1 MKKAFRIPGDTLF
14 AQALASD
21 PSLSAWVSANA
32 GSGKTHVLASRVI
45 RLLLKGTDPSKI
57 LCLTYTRAA
66 AANMANRVFENLA
79 GWSLLSDD
87 DLAEEVAKL
96 EGRRPSSEK
105 LRRARQLF
113 ARALETPGGLKIQ
126 TIHAFC
132 EAILHQ
138 FPLEA
143 NIAGHFDLL
152 DEQMEE
158 ALFAEARRDL
168 LTSIAAERDGPL
180 EEAFAEVLERGGES
194 GLQTLL
200 TEIVARRDELR
211 RFIDEVADDGK
222 PYFGLRAE
230 FGFEETESAEAIANA
245 AWPVPGFDA
254 QAFSEF
260 VEAALETDASRVLNG
275 IVPAASQA
283 FGESDP
289 VIRLDLLKKAF
300 FTEKG
305 EAYSERTFKAAL
317 KARLPGIYDR
327 YVAAAEFLRQAC
339 DRLAL
344 FRMLTATTAALG
356 IADALIARY
365 ERLKRA
371 RGFLDFNDLIMRTV
385 RLLARQDV
393 GPWVQYK
400 LDRGID
406 HILIDE
412 AQDTSPEQWRI
423 VRSLAEEFFAGKG
436 SRDGVE
442 RTIFAVGDEKQSIY
456 SFQGAEPEAF
466 AESGF
471 RFQAQVP
478 AAGGRFERVR
488 LTRSFRSTEDVLRA
502 VDLVF
507 SREEARKGL
516 TRDPEPIEHKAIRD
530 SAPGYVEIWS
540 PLSPEVVEEP
550 DDWTKA
556 VDHASAPAAKLA
568 EVIAGKVETW
578 LKNGEMI
585 EGQGRRLR
593 PGDIMVLVRKRD
605 RFVHALSRSLKNRR
619 ISVAG
624 ADRLRLT
631 AHIAVKDLTALGR
644 FLLQP
649 NDDLSLAAVLKS
661 PLFDLDEDALFR
673 LAWPRAESVSLFQAL
688 REKASADGKLQ
699 DILDTLRN
707 WQRDA
712 AFRPVF
718 EFYASVLAGTAGREG
733 ARSRFVARL
742 GHEANDVLDEFL
754 SFCLTAER
762 TGLIG
767 LEALLDTLEGAAPEI
782 KREMDQSRD
791 EIRIMTVHAAKG
803 LEAPVVFLVDPGSA
817 PVSNSHMP
825 CLMPFRMKELPVKGF
840 LWRQGKDLANTVAR
854 GFEAKVREKA
864 EEEYRR
870 LLYVGMTR
878 AEDRLIVC
886 GYHGVRGPAPSTW
899 HNLVRQAF
907 ADQPGTTE
915 LQDPEICAP
924 VLRFSVTPPVEMPRE
939 ESRASKVETFDIPA
953 ELTRPLPPAPAIPR
967 PLSPSGAAV
976 LIEGGY
982 ETAALKR
989 SPVLDGAADPGFALE
1004 RGTAVHRLLQALP
1017 ELAPDKREIAARRYL
1032 ARAGA
1037 SWPPQEAESVC
1048 RSVLAVLRDEQFAPI
1063 FAPGSRAEVSV
1074 MGEILLGGAPQAV
1087 SGKVDRLAVTAGEV
1101 LLVDYKTNRPAPE
1114 HFAEVPAAYIAQLA
1128 LYAELLKPLYPGRS
1142 ISAALLFTEAPRLI
1156 PVSAEAMAAAL
1167 ARLGSAK
1174 ADPE

>member
-1 MKKAFRIPGDTLF
+1 MKQRFRIPEDTLE

-66 AANMANRVFENLA
+66 AANMANRVFDNLA
-79 GWSLLSDD
+79 KWSLLSDEE
-87 DLAEEVAKL
+87 LAEEVAKL
-96 EGRRPSSEK
+96 EGRRPASEK

-143 NIAGHFDLL
+143 NIAGHFELL

-168 LTSIAAERDGPL
+168 LTGIAAEKDDPL

-200 TEIVARRDELR
+200 AEIVARRDELR
-211 RFIDEVADDGK
+211 HFIDAVMDDGK
-222 PYFGLRAE
+222 PYFALLVE
-230 FGFEETESAEAIANA
+230 FGFEAGETAEAIAKA
-245 AWPVPGFDA
+245 AWPVPGFDR
-254 QAFSEF
+254 QAFSDF
-260 VEAALETDASRVLNG
+260 VEAALKTDASRVLSS
-275 IVPAASQA
+275 IVPLASQA
-283 FGESDP
+283 FGEGDP
-289 VIRLDLLKKAF
+289 VLRLDLLKQAF

-305 EAYSERTFKAAL
+305 EPYSEKTFKAAL
-317 KARLPGIYDR
+317 KSRLPGIYGR
-327 YVAAAEFLRQAC
+327 YLEATEFLRSAC

-344 FRMLTATTAALG
+344 FRMLTATTAALR
-356 IADALIARY
+356 IAEALIARY

-423 VRSLAEEFFAGKG
+423 IRHLAEEFFAGKG
-436 SRDGVE
+436 SRELE

-456 SFQGAEPEAF
+456 SFQGAEPAAF

-471 RFQAQVP
+471 AFQSRVP

-507 SREEARKGL
+507 SREEARRGL
-516 TRDPEPIEHKAIRD
+516 TRDEEPIEHKAIRD
-530 SAPGYVEIWS
+530 NAPGYVEVWS
-540 PLSPEVVEEP
+540 PLRPEIIEEP
-550 DDWTKA
+550 DDWTQA
-556 VDHASAPAAKLA
+556 IDHASAPAAKLA
-568 EVIAGKVETW
+568 EVIAGKIEHW
-578 LKNGEMI
+578 LKSGEVL
-585 EGQGRRLR
+585 EGKGRRLR

-649 NDDLSLAAVLKS
+649 HDDLSLAAILKS
-661 PLFDLDEDALFR
+661 PLFGLDEEALFH
-673 LAWPRAESVSLFQAL
+673 LAWPRAPTVSLFEAL
-688 REKASADGKLQ
+688 KRKASADGKLKA
-699 DILDTLRN
+699 ILDALLE
-707 WQRDA
+707 WQTDA
-712 AFRPVF
+712 AFKPVF
-718 EFYASVLAGTAGREG
+718 EFYAGVLAGVAGREG

-742 GHEANDVLDEFL
+742 GHEANDILDEFL
-754 SFCLTAER
+754 SFCLTAEK

-767 LEALLDTLEGAAPEI
+767 LEALLDTLEGAAPEV

-825 CLMPFRMKELPVKGF
+825 CLMPFRMKEMPVKGF
-840 LWRQGKDLANTVAR
+840 LWRQGKDLANSVAR
-854 GFEAKVREKA
+854 GFEAEVREKA

-899 HNLVRQAF
+899 HSLVQQAF
-907 ADQPGTTE
+907 VAQPGTEE
-915 LQDPEICAP
+915 LGDPEICAP
-924 VLRFSVTPPVEMPRE
+924 VLRFRVTPAVEVPQE
-939 ESRASKVETFDIPA
+939 ESEPTEAETFDLPA
-953 ELTRPLPPAPAIPR
+953 ELTEPLPPALTIPR

-982 ETAALKR
+982 ETGALRR
-989 SPVLDGAADPGFALE
+989 SPVLDGAAEPGFALE
-1004 RGTAVHRLLQALP
+1004 RGNAVHRLLQVLP
-1017 ELAPDKREIAARRYL
+1017 DLAPAEREEAARRYL
-1032 ARAGA
+1032 ARIGA
-1037 SWPPQEAESVC
+1037 SWPEHEVENIC
-1048 RSVLAVLRDEQFAPI
+1048 RSVLAILRDDQFAPI
-1063 FAPGSRAEVSV
+1063 FAAGSRAEVSV
-1074 MGEILLGGAPQAV
+1074 MGELMLGGSPRAV
-1087 SGKVDRLAVTAGEV
+1087 SGKVDRLAVTGNEV

-1114 HFAEVPAAYIAQLA
+1114 TLADVPAAYVAQLA
-1128 LYAELLKPLYPGRS
+1128 LYGELLKPLYPGRTL
-1142 ISAALLFTEAPRLI
+1142 SAALLFTEAPRFI
-1156 PVSAEAMAAAL
+1156 TVSGEAMAAAL
-1167 ARLGSAK
+1167 ARLENAK
-1174 ADPE
+1174 H

>member
-1 MKKAFRIPGDTLF
+1 MKKNFRIPDDTLA

-79 GWSLLSDD
+79 SWSVLPDD
-87 DLAEEVAKL
+87 ALAEEVGKL
-96 EGRRPSSEK
+96 EGRRPTPGK

-143 NIAGHFDLL
+143 NIAGHFEML

-194 GLQTLL
+194 GLQALL
-200 TEIVARRDELR
+200 AEIVAKRDDLR
-211 RFIDEVADDGK
+211 HFIDAVADEER
-222 PYFGLRAE
+222 PYAALMDE
-230 FGFEETESAEAIANA
+230 FGFAPEETAETIATA
-245 AWPVPGFDA
+245 AWPVPGFGAAEFLHFVAAA
-254 QAFSEF
+254 Q
-260 VEAALETDASRVLNG
+260 ETDASRVLKG
-275 IVPAASQA
+275 IVPAASEA
-283 FGESDP
+283 FDETDPVLRLEVMARGFLKADGDVYGES
-289 VIRLDLLKKAF
+289 
-300 FTEKG
+300 
-305 EAYSERTFKAAL
+305 TFKAAL
-317 KARLPGIYDR
+317 KDRLPGIYER
-327 YVAAAEFLRQAC
+327 YLQAAEFLRQAC
-339 DRLAL
+339 GRLAL
-344 FRMLTATTAALG
+344 FRMLAATTAALQ

-385 RLLARQDV
+385 RLLGRSDV

-423 VRSLAEEFFAGKG
+423 VGHLADEFFAGKG
-436 SRDGVE
+436 ARDRAE

-466 AESGF
+466 ARSGF
-471 RFQAQVP
+471 AFQRRVP
-478 AAGGRFERVR
+478 EAGGRFERVR

-507 SREEARKGL
+507 AREEARRGL
-516 TRDPEPIEHKAIRD
+516 TRDPEPVEHRAIRD

-550 DDWTKA
+550 DDWTQA
-556 VDHASAPAAKLA
+556 VDHASAPAARLA
-568 EVIAGKVETW
+568 EVIAEKIEGW
-578 LKNGEMI
+578 LKSGEI
-585 EGQGRRLR
+585 LEGKGRRLK

-631 AHIAVKDLTALGR
+631 AHIAIKDLMALGR

-649 NDDLSLAAVLKS
+649 DDDLSLAAVLKS
-661 PLFDLDEDALFR
+661 PLFGLDEDALFH
-673 LAWPRAESVSLFQAL
+673 LAWPRAEHVSLFAAL
-688 REKASADGKLQ
+688 REKAGADEGLRTV
-699 DILDTLRN
+699 LDALLD
-707 WQRDA
+707 WQSDA
-712 AFRPVF
+712 AFKPAF
-718 EFYASVLAGTAGREG
+718 EFYAGVLAGTAEREG
-733 ARSRFVARL
+733 ARGRFVARL
-742 GHEANDVLDEFL
+742 GHEANDILDEFL
-754 SFCLTAER
+754 SFCLTAEK

-817 PVSNSHMP
+817 PVSNSHLP
-825 CLMPFRMKELPVKGF
+825 CLMPFSMKELPIKGF
-840 LWRQGKDLANTVAR
+840 VWRQGKDLANAVAR
-854 GFEAKVREKA
+854 GFEAEVREKA

-899 HNLVRQAF
+899 HSLVRQAF
-907 ADQPGTTE
+907 LGEAGTEE
-915 LQDPEICAP
+915 LDDPEICAP
-924 VLRFSVTPPVEMPRE
+924 ALRFRVTPLSETAMIEAADE
-939 ESRASKVETFDIPA
+939 EPEAFALPT
-953 ELTRPLPPAPAIPR
+953 ELKEPLPPSPAMPR
-967 PLSPSGAAV
+967 PLSPSRAGV
-976 LIEGGY
+976 FIEGGY
-982 ETAALKR
+982 EPAALTH
-989 SPVLDGAADPGFALE
+989 SPVLEGAAGPAFALE
-1004 RGTAVHRLLQALP
+1004 RGNAVHRLLQVLP
-1017 ELAPDKREIAARRYL
+1017 ELSPCEREAAARRYL
-1032 ARAGA
+1032 ARVGA
-1037 SWPPQEAESVC
+1037 AWPDEEVEKAC
-1048 RSVLAVLRDEQFAPI
+1048 GSVLSVLSDERFAPI

-1074 MGEILLGGAPQAV
+1074 MGELLLGGTRRAV
-1087 SGKVDRLAVTAGEV
+1087 SGKVDRLAVADSEV

-1114 HFAEVPAAYIAQLA
+1114 VLAEVPDAYVAQLA
-1128 LYAELLKPLYPGRS
+1128 LYAELLKPLYPGKRF
-1142 ISAALLFTEAPRLI
+1142 SAALLFTEGPRLI
-1156 PVSAEAMAAAL
+1156 ALTDEAMAVSL
-1167 ARLGSAK
+1167 ARLTRA
-1174 ADPE
+1174 

>member
-1 MKKAFRIPGDTLF
+1 MKKIVRIPEDTLS

-79 GWSLLSDD
+79 TWSLLSDD

-96 EGRRPSSEK
+96 EGRRPGPEK

-143 NIAGHFDLL
+143 NIAGHFELL

-168 LTSIAAERDGPL
+168 LTSIAAERNGPL

-200 TEIVARRDELR
+200 AEIVSKRDELR
-211 RFIDEVADDGK
+211 HFIDAVADEGK
-222 PYFGLRAE
+222 PYFALKAE
-230 FGFEETESAEAIANA
+230 FGFRPDETAEAIANA
-245 AWPVPGFDA
+245 AWPLPGFGREEFA
-254 QAFSEF
+254 EF
-260 VEAALETDASRVLNG
+260 VAAAVETDASKVLNS

-283 FGESDP
+283 FSEGDP
-289 VIRLDLLKKAF
+289 VLRLDLLKRAF

-305 EAYSERTFKAAL
+305 EPYSERTFKAAL
-317 KARLPGIYDR
+317 KNRLPGIFER
-327 YVAAAEFLRQAC
+327 YLQAAEFLQHAC

-344 FRMLTATTAALG
+344 FRMLTATTAALQ
-356 IADALIARY
+356 IADALTARY

-423 VRSLAEEFFAGKG
+423 VRHLAEEFFAGR
-436 SRDGVE
+436 SARDNVE

-466 AESGF
+466 AQIGIAFQRRIPES
-471 RFQAQVP
+471 
-478 AAGGRFERVR
+478 GGRFERVR

-507 SREEARKGL
+507 SQEKARRGL
-516 TRDPEPIEHKAIRD
+516 TRDPEPIEHKAIREN
-530 SAPGYVEIWS
+530 APGYVEVWS
-540 PLSPEVVEEP
+540 PLRPEIVEEP
-550 DDWTKA
+550 DDWTQA
-556 VDHASAPAAKLA
+556 IDHASAPAARLA
-568 EVIAGKVETW
+568 EVIAGKIESW
-578 LKNGEMI
+578 LRDGEVL
-585 EGQGRRLR
+585 EGKGRRLR

-605 RFVHALSRSLKNRR
+605 RFVHALSRSLKNRK

-631 AHIAVKDLTALGR
+631 AHIAVKDLLALGR

-649 NDDLSLAAVLKS
+649 HDDLSLAAILKS
-661 PLFDLDEDALFR
+661 PLFGLDEDALFH
-673 LAWPRAESVSLFQAL
+673 LAWPRAENVSLFAAL
-688 REKASADGKLQ
+688 KEKAKADEVLKAVHQ
-699 DILDTLRN
+699 TLVD
-707 WQRDA
+707 WQSDA
-712 AFRPVF
+712 AFKPVF
-718 EFYASVLAGTAGREG
+718 EFYAGVLAGTPSRDG

-742 GHEANDVLDEFL
+742 GHEANDILDEFL
-754 SFCLTAER
+754 SFCLTAEK

-767 LEALLDTLEGAAPEI
+767 LEALLDTLESAAPEI

-817 PVSNSHMP
+817 PVSNNHMP
-825 CLMPFRMKELPVKGF
+825 TLMPFRMKELPVKGF
-840 LWRQGKDLANTVAR
+840 LWRQGRDLANSAAR
-854 GFEAKVREKA
+854 AFEAEVREKA

-886 GYHGVRGPAPSTW
+886 GYHGVRGPVPSTW
-899 HNLVRQAF
+899 HNLVREAF
-907 ADQPGTTE
+907 TGQPVTE
-915 LQDPEICAP
+915 ELGDPEICAP
-924 VLRFSVTPPVEMPRE
+924 VLRFRVIPPGPVSLTED
-939 ESRASKVETFDIPA
+939 ETAETGNLVLPP
-953 ELTRPLPPAPAIPR
+953 ELTEALPPPPIVPR
-967 PLSPSGAAV
+967 PLSPSGAGM
-976 LIEGGY
+976 LIDSGY
-982 ETAALKR
+982 ETVAMKR
-989 SPVLDGAADPGFALE
+989 SPVLDAAAGPGLALE
-1004 RGTAVHRLLQALP
+1004 RGNAVHRLLQVLP
-1017 ELAPDKREIAARRYL
+1017 ELAPSEREGAARRYL
-1032 ARAGA
+1032 ARVGSA
-1037 SWPPQEAESVC
+1037 WPEGEVEKAC
-1048 RSVLAVLRDEQFAPI
+1048 RSVLAILEDEGFAPI

-1074 MGEILLGGAPQAV
+1074 VGQIMLGNSPRAV
-1087 SGKVDRLAVTAGEV
+1087 SGKVDRLAVSGGKV

-1114 HFAEVPAAYIAQLA
+1114 SLPEVPEPYIAQMA
-1128 LYAELLKPLYPGRS
+1128 LYTQLLKPLYPEKRFL
-1142 ISAALLFTEAPRLI
+1142 AALLFTEAPRLL
-1156 PVSAEAMAAAL
+1156 PVTEEAMAASL
-1167 ARLGSAK
+1167 ARLTRA
-1174 ADPE
+1174 